1 MNEPL
6 GPDALA
12 RAQTLVLNLLAKGWS
27 HQRIAEGMDDRVSPR
42 TIYRWAKGEHEPQQ
56 PADMTA
62 LQRVAA
68 KHLGAK
74 PDVL

>member
-1 MNEPL
+1 MEPNESAAPT
-6 GPDALA
+6 
-12 RAQTLVLNLLAKGWS
+12 AQEITKRLMSECGLSA
-27 HQRIAEGMDDRVSPR
+27 QQIAEEMDNRVSWR

>member
-1 MNEPL
+1 METNPLASLSAQEISKRLMNECGL
-6 GPDALA
+6 S
-12 RAQTLVLNLLAKGWS
+12 AQ
-27 HQRIAEGMDDRVSPR
+27 QIAEEMDNRVSWR

-62 LQRVAA
+62 LQRVAE